1 VVHPARR
8 LGGPAADAG
17 EDVVSDEPAA
27 PPGSAEGG
35 PLGEDKGTDPGA
47 GPATA
52 PKAPTAPQLGLATA
66 TVVVGFAILVACL
79 LVFGTLAEGVRTQE
93 VFILDAWAT
102 PFLHGMSSPGMDAAM
117 NAITDLGTVFV
128 ILPALIVLGVWL
140 LRTGHVRS
148 LAYLVVAILGS
159 LLLQLTL
166 KPFFARPRPDV
177 PYAQV
182 LSDYSFPSGHTL
194 SAVVF
199 YGGVALVIWSL
210 FGRRAG
216 VAALVA
222 AAIIA
227 LAVGTSRIYLG
238 YHFLTD
244 VVGAMLAGIAWLL
257 IVGAAF
263 RAQPTWRRWRSHG
276 RPVTRSAGP
285 GTMAPR

>member
-1 VVHPARR
+1 MSDGPPA
-8 LGGPAADAG
+8 PA
-17 EDVVSDEPAA
+17 
-27 PPGSAEGG
+27 GSPEGG
-35 PLGEDKGTDPGA
+35 PLGEDQGTQPGA
-47 GPATA
+47 GPA
-52 PKAPTAPQLGLATA
+52 APTPTKRELGLATA

-79 LVFGTLAEGVRTQE
+79 LVFGTVAEGIRSQNA
-93 VFILDAWAT
+93 FLLDAWAT
-102 PFLHGMSSPGMDAAM
+102 PFLHGMSSPAMDVAM
-117 NAITDLGTVFV
+117 TAITQLGTVFV
-128 ILPALIVLGVWL
+128 ILPALVVLGIWL
-140 LRTGHVRS
+140 LRTGRVRS
-148 LAYLVVAILGS
+148 LVYLVLAILGS
-159 LLLQLTL
+159 LVLQLTL

-216 VAALVA
+216 L
-222 AAIIA
+222 AAIAGAIIISV
-227 LAVGTSRIYLG
+227 AVGISRIYLG

-263 RAQPTWRRWRSHG
+263 RAQPTWRRWRSRSASVR
-276 RPVTRSAGP
+276 RPAGP
-285 GTMAPR
+285 GAMASR